1 MCNLINEY
9 KVALFY
15 SVNEYLNKAT
25 CDING
30 YLIDMDCLSEI
41 ANLFKVDSIDL
52 QRVVSELKYFDGL
65 VEDTINYVINRY
77 QGGYLN
83 FGKL

>member
-15 SVNEYLNKAT
+15 SVNEYLNKAN
-25 CDING
+25 CDINE
-30 YLIDMDCLSEI
+30 YLIDMDCLSET
-41 ANLFKVDSIDL
+41 ANLFKVDGTDI

-65 VEDTINYVINRY
+65 VGDTINYVIDRY
-77 QGGYLN
+77 QGGNLK
-83 FGKL
+83 FGTL